1 MLGEKKRTAEKT
13 DGVSTGYKG
22 GNAGFRVQE

>member
-1 MLGEKKRTAEKT
+1 MLGEKKRTAEKR
-13 DGVSTGYKG
+13 DGVSASYKG